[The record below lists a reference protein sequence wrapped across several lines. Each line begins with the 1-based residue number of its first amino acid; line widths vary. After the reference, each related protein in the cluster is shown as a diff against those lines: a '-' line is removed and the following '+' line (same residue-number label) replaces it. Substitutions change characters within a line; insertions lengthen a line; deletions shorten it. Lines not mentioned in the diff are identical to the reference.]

1 MTKVWINVQAIMQES
16 REELLVATCDSD
28 LLGKKIVDGKFI
40 FDINKKFYGG
50 ELVDIEKMINALRR
64 ATIANIVGEECIN
77 AAVSAG
83 IIDEINIK
91 KVKNIPHAQLFQL

>member
-1 MTKVWINVQAIMQES
+1 MQES
-16 REELLVATCDSD
+16 REELIVAACDSD
-28 LLGKKIVDGKFI
+28 LLGKKIVDKKFT

-50 ELVDIEKMINALRR
+50 ELVDIEKMIKVLKM

-83 IIDEINIK
+83 IIDEESIK
-91 KVKNIPHAQLFQL
+91 KIKNIPHAQLFKL